1 MAYKSLSWYT
11 IQELVFPIAISLLE
25 RLLLPIKKAPVPRV
39 PIGKFEVTTSKFV
52 MVVIMKSLTLKECMF
67 HRCPLIFSACRCQ
80 LSYYL
85 RSWRDTDCE
94 WVIRW
99 IHLLNQEVLSLPEH
113 MNFPSVISGVRIDY
127 FVYLHVFAFLA
138 TSRIST

>member
-1 MAYKSLSWYT
+1 
-11 IQELVFPIAISLLE
+11 
-25 RLLLPIKKAPVPRV
+25 LLPIKKAPVPRV

-113 MNFPSVISGVRIDY
+113 MHFPSVISGVRIDY
-127 FVYLHVFAFLA
+127 FVYLHVFTFLA